1 MGTLCFDLPS
11 FSVMPLGCYGVS
23 LGGGEHVAHF
33 SLWHVAHPP
42 ALSLVPSQ
50 PLVGAPQEGTESLG
64 CQSPACALQLA
75 QGQLLLAQHT
85 EVQAELSQWLE
96 EARQAVAA
104 FSPGSITTRCDVF
117 WEQQEVLEVRAGA
130 GVFGWGQGPLCDP
143 HLLPPLSCAGSAG
156 GHC

>member
-1 MGTLCFDLPS
+1 M
-11 FSVMPLGCYGVS
+11 
-23 LGGGEHVAHF
+23 AHF
-33 SLWHVAHPP
+33 SSWHVAHPP
-42 ALSLVPSQ
+42 ALSLVSSQ
-50 PLVGAPQEGTESLG
+50 PLLGAPQQGTESLG
-64 CQSPACALQLA
+64 CQIPACVLQLA

-104 FSPGSITTRCDVF
+104 FSPASITTHCDVF
-117 WEQQEVLEVRAGA
+117 REQQEVLEVRAGV

-143 HLLPPLSCAGSAG
+143 HLLPPLSCTGPAG